1 MSTVV
6 TNTDL
11 LDAANYAANILDR
24 YVIEKFI
31 KSYPAQSS
39 NITITTA
46 QWTPDDLPSIVNSS
60 VDQIR
65 DKNTIEFTQTGC
77 DLINCLPIQYTGDT
91 CLPDTAEQTW
101 ESIDPV
107 PQQYTSCQS
116 ACYGINKKYDQS
128 DPYPTMVPTVW
139 KENQCRIRN
148 IYSITYALAP
158 SRRSDNYIG
167 GTTNTPLFSLG
178 DEDKI
183 LITQQY
189 CTFFGTQ
196 FRDGDCYR
204 PLGERI
210 LEILLFGRTLSALI
224 LHAKD
229 ITYGR
234 LDYYTQLISISK
246 LKTTLYNSNNQV
258 YTSSS
263 SNTTSLSNT
272 PNISTVESN
281 SFWSAFFSVEN
292 ILEILASLG
301 FDYITEKILD
311 GFVNIIK
318 KTIKTLSD
326 EAIFRLLLNGRGV
339 ALLRATLEGT
349 IIRRGVVDLALSS
362 TRSIAIN
369 LLKMATSVIR
379 FIDFV
384 LIVVGVASFILDII
398 DPFDLNRQL
407 FQKQCDLFTAQFDLI
422 FRSTFQS
429 LYPTLS
435 PVSVLYM
442 SRLKPDEDDD
452 TSESKV
458 ETDDEFV
465 ESFTYISD
473 YLLSLK
479 RNSLGQ
485 ILDWTQ
491 DEPSTNIQPP
501 IPDQIDR
508 ELILPMEK
516 LELRNS
522 RNRIYVQKNLVTS
535 LPIISLLIS
544 ASACLYGKETIGIVF
559 LIVALIL
566 SILQILFV
574 DTHQYSYTRCINFFS
589 SRQGLNALDN
599 VMNRLTML
607 DPLQQFKSYKSLD
620 VLETLREFPLSF
632 SGNIVA

>member
-1 MSTVV
+1 MSVTV

-11 LDAANYAANILDR
+11 LDAATYAANILDR

-31 KSYPAQSS
+31 ATYPAQSS
-39 NITITTA
+39 SINITTSP
-46 QWTPDDLPSIVNSS
+46 WTDNDLPSIVNSS
-60 VDQIR
+60 LDQIR

-91 CLPDTAEQTW
+91 CLPNTPEQRW
-101 ESIDPV
+101 ESIDPT

-116 ACYGINKKYDQS
+116 ACYGINQKYDQA
-128 DPYPTMVPTVW
+128 DPFPTMVPTVW
-139 KENQCRIRN
+139 RDNQCRIRN
-148 IYSITYALAP
+148 IYSIIYALAP

-167 GTTNTPLFSLG
+167 GTTNTPLFNLG
-178 DEDKI
+178 DQDKI
-183 LITQQY
+183 LITEEY
-189 CTFFGTQ
+189 CTFFGTR

-234 LDYYTQLISISK
+234 LDYYTRLISLSK
-246 LKTTLYNSNNQV
+246 LNTRLYINGPLV
-258 YTSSS
+258 
-263 SNTTSLSNT
+263 
-272 PNISTVESN
+272 STVDSN
-281 SFWSAFFSVEN
+281 SFWSSFFSVEN
-292 ILEILASLG
+292 IVSILAALG
-301 FDYITEKILD
+301 FDYITEKVLD

-318 KTIKTLSD
+318 NTIKTLSD
-326 EAIFRLLLNGRGV
+326 AAIFRLLVNGRGV
-339 ALLRATLEGT
+339 ALLRATIEGT
-349 IIRRGVVDLALSS
+349 IIRRGVVDLALAS

-369 LLKMATSVIR
+369 LLKMAITALR
-379 FIDFV
+379 FLDFV

-398 DPFDLNRQL
+398 DPFDLNKQL

-429 LYPTLS
+429 LYPTIS

-485 ILDWTQ
+485 VLDWTQ

-522 RNRIYVQKNLVTS
+522 RNRIYVQRNLLTS

-544 ASACLYGKETIGIVF
+544 TSAFLYGKEKVASIF
-559 LIVALIL
+559 LIIALIL

-574 DTHQYSYTRCINFFS
+574 DIHQYSYTRCLNFFS

-599 VMNRLTML
+599 VINRLTML
-607 DPLQQFKSYKSLD
+607 DPLQQFKTSKSLD
-620 VLETLREFPLSF
+620 VLEALREFPLSF